1 MVIQKLIVHLI
12 EKQADS
18 GQSSLSLSDENISAS
33 PALERFV
40 DELNKTYN
48 SKATKVFGSFIE
60 PDSQSSEDDNDQPDN
75 MKMLLAT
82 YLENQSLENQSLENP
97 DLKNPDLKNQ
107 GLEKQAGFIEYT
119 HQAMS
124 LLKHYIDQASKA
136 TGGYMIFIHYTLF
149 GSDFMLIAMLNNQL
163 GVSVNKKLEI
173 NNIDYLDINKL
184 HLAARIDLTQWQ
196 DEPESGRYISMIRAK
211 ESHKL
216 SEYFRKFIGSDETID
231 SKQETTELF
240 TAVNQFCD
248 NQIENDEKKSQ
259 FKQKAAEFCI
269 DQADRGQNVLLND
282 FSNYVADAEI
292 DDFMN
297 YVKSEQFSL
306 AKEISPNKSV
316 IRRFNKLSGRNA
328 QVSITINE
336 EALGETVIF
345 DAEKETLTIT
355 DLPATLKAQ
364 LLNH

>member
-18 GQSSLSLSDENISAS
+18 GQSSLSLSDESIAAS
-33 PALERFV
+33 PALEMFL
-40 DELNKTYN
+40 DALNKTYN

-75 MKMLLAT
+75 MKMLLVT
-82 YLENQSLENQSLENP
+82 YLENKSLEN
-97 DLKNPDLKNQ
+97 K
-107 GLEKQAGFIEYT
+107 KQAGFIEYT

-173 NNIDYLDINKL
+173 NTIDYRDINKL

>member
-18 GQSSLSLSDENISAS
+18 GQSSLSLSDESIAAS

-60 PDSQSSEDDNDQPDN
+60 SDSQSSEDDNDQPDN
-75 MKMLLAT
+75 MKILLAT
-82 YLENQSLENQSLENP
+82 YLENQSLKNQSLEN
-97 DLKNPDLKNQ
+97 Q
-107 GLEKQAGFIEYT
+107 TGFIEYT

-248 NQIENDEKKSQ
+248 NQIENDERKSQ

-269 DQADRGQNVLLND
+269 DQADKGQNVLLND

-297 YVKSEQFSL
+297 YVNSEQFSL

-328 QVSITINE
+328 LVSITINE